1 MAEVTDVKDPE
12 IVFDSKMTAFNVV
25 VKKDNIFT
33 SFNLQVV
40 EDTSVRTF
48 TKQFK
53 YPELDVFA
61 PNANAD
67 VFDKINIPTSDYLV
81 SYDMTLGGLAFVAK
95 LENIS
100 ASIRRMK
107 DGTPYTIYNLRYV
120 KELDKDT
127 DSKLSTYLKV
137 KEIDSETGKKKDKFF
152 ATTMTVRDE

>member
-1 MAEVTDVKDPE
+1 MAEVTEVKDPE

-53 YPELDVFA
+53 YPVLDVFA

-81 SYDMTLGGLAFVAK
+81 SYDMTLGDLAFVAK

-100 ASIRRMK
+100 ASIRRTK

-127 DSKLSTYLKV
+127 DSKLSTFLKV

>member
-1 MAEVTDVKDPE
+1 MAEVTEVKDPE

-61 PNANAD
+61 SNATAD

-81 SYDMTLGGLAFVAK
+81 SYDMTLGDLAFVAK

-100 ASIRRMK
+100 ASIKRTK

-127 DSKLSTYLKV
+127 DMKLAAYV
-137 KEIDSETGKKKDKFF
+137 KYKEVNSETGKKEPKFF
-152 ATTMTVRDE
+152 NTTMTIKDD